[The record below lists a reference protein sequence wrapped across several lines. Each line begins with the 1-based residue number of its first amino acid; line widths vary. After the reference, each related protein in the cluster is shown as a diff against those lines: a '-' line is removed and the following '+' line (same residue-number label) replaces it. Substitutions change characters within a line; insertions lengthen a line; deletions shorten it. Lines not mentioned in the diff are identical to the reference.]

1 MKKKHKNNKSVND
14 NNVNMINP
22 EYLEEFKCI
31 GGSCSDSCCTGWDIE
46 IDKKTFRDYYR
57 VKDENMKRMFQ
68 KYVHNN
74 PDYTNEN
81 LDYGKIKLP
90 KDKRCPFLDEENY
103 CIIFKN
109 IGEEYLS
116 CVCTHFPRVL
126 NKVDEH
132 FEMSLDLSCPEA
144 SRIILNLKEGIKF
157 KKYSKKLNKHIM
169 SGILD
174 TKNKEFKDTLVKYFN
189 EMRDTSINI
198 IQNRKYSLSK
208 RLYALGV
215 FLSTIDDLYEE
226 DLQKVSSFIKNFKIE
241 NYAKEYERD
250 TMNYVIQVS
259 FLKNIVDSLN
269 IVNEIDSITFKEH
282 TKEALSGFNLKSPN
296 DLQNN
301 VSDYINAF
309 NKYEEEYF
317 HKYDYIFENYLVNS
331 IYNNLFPFSE
341 SDYIFDGYI
350 MLLLRYSLI
359 RFYLVGKFIKRK
371 KDSKDDIIAFIQV
384 FVKAVEHDKNY
395 RMEILEYIK
404 DNDFDNIEFAKTLI

>member
-1 MKKKHKNNKSVND
+1 MKKKYANNKNIID
-14 NNVNMINP
+14 NINMINP

-46 IDKKTFRDYYR
+46 IDKKTFRDYFK

-126 NKVDEH
+126 NKVDDH

-189 EMRDTSINI
+189 EMRDTSIKI
-198 IQNRKYSLSK
+198 VQNRQFSLSK
-208 RLYALGV
+208 RLYVLGV
-215 FLSTIDDLYEE
+215 FLSTIDDLFEE
-226 DLQKVSSFIKNFKIE
+226 NPKEVSKFIKDFEIKD
-241 NYAKEYERD
+241 YAKEYERD

-259 FLKNIVDSLN
+259 FLKDIVDSLN
-269 IVNEIDSITFKEH
+269 IVNEIDSITFKNH
-282 TKEALSGFNLKSPN
+282 TKEALKGYNLN
-296 DLQNN
+296 NEEDLQNN
-301 VSDYINAF
+301 AAQYINAF
-309 NKYEEEYF
+309 INYSEDYF
-317 HKYDYIFENYLVNS
+317 DKYDYVFENYLVNS

-350 MLLLRYSLI
+350 MLLLRYSLM
-359 RFYLVGKFIKRK
+359 RFYLVGKFINSK
-371 KDSKDDIIAFIQV
+371 KDCVDDIIAFIQV

-395 RMEILEYIK
+395 RMEILQYIK
-404 DNDFDNIEFAKTLI
+404 DNDFDNMEFAKTLI

>member
-1 MKKKHKNNKSVND
+1 
-14 NNVNMINP
+14 
-22 EYLEEFKCI
+22 
-31 GGSCSDSCCTGWDIE
+31 
-46 IDKKTFRDYYR
+46 
-57 VKDENMKRMFQ
+57 
-68 KYVHNN
+68 
-74 PDYTNEN
+74 
-81 LDYGKIKLP
+81 
-90 KDKRCPFLDEENY
+90 
-103 CIIFKN
+103 
-109 IGEEYLS
+109 
-116 CVCTHFPRVL
+116 
-126 NKVDEH
+126 
-132 FEMSLDLSCPEA
+132 MSLDLSCPEA

-208 RLYALGV
+208 RLYVLGV

-226 DLQKVSSFIKNFKIE
+226 DLQKVNSFIKNFKIE

-301 VSDYINAF
+301 ASDYINAF
-309 NKYEEEYF
+309 NRYEEEYF